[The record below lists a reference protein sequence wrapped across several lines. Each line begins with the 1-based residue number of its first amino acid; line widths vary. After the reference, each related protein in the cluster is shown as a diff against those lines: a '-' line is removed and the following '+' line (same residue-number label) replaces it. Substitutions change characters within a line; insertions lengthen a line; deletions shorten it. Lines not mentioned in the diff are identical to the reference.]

1 MCGLYAFMFLK
12 PLTAL
17 VLAAAGYMAR
27 ERNTENT
34 TKWNSMK
41 DGKNVLWSMLFT

>member
-1 MCGLYAFMFLK
+1 MCGLYVFMFLK

-17 VLAAAGYMAR
+17 VLAAAAYMAC
-27 ERNTENT
+27 ECNTENT
-34 TKWNSMK
+34 TERISMK